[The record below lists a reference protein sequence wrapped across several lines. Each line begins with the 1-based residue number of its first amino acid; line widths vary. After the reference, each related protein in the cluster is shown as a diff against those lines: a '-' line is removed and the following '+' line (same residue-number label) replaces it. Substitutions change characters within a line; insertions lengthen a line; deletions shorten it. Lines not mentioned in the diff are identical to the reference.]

1 MKKLRYILSIR
12 ICRFLCVGGM
22 STLID
27 FIVYNMGLSQKL
39 AVEIAKGISMLI
51 SSVFSYFANKL
62 YTFEN
67 HAKTNIKYLMKFYMV
82 FALNFAANIGT
93 NSVLYGMTGEKI
105 ISFICA
111 TIAGMTV
118 NYLGQKLFVF
128 DKS

>member
-1 MKKLRYILSIR
+1 
-12 ICRFLCVGGM
+12 
-22 STLID
+22 
-27 FIVYNMGLSQKL
+27 
-39 AVEIAKGISMLI
+39 
-51 SSVFSYFANKL
+51 
-62 YTFEN
+62 
-67 HAKTNIKYLMKFYMV
+67 MV